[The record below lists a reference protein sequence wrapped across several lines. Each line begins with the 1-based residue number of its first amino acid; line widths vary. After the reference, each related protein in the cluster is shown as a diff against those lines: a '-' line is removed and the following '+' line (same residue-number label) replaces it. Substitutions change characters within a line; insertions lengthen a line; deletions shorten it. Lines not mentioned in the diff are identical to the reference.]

1 MADHFVIDGS
11 NLATEGR
18 TEPSLAQLREAV
30 AAFRGEHPGGVV
42 TVVVDASFEHRID
55 PSERAAFAKVEVAN
69 EVVSPPAG
77 AVGRG
82 DGFLLQIANR
92 TGATVVS
99 NDSFQEFHAEYEWL
113 FEPGRL
119 IGGKPVPG
127 VGWIFSLRRPVRG
140 IVSRK
145 TTQRAKKEDK
155 AEKEVRAAI
164 AEATA
169 DALTNQTGG
178 RRRRRG
184 GRAGKPTTETAEP
197 EAVNQPAPF
206 LQFVIDHRLGTQVEG
221 LVDAFSSHGAFVVVD
236 DVRCYVPLGAMGDPR
251 PTRARD
257 VLQRGE
263 TRTFVVQA
271 VDAPRRGIELALP
284 GFEKVA
290 GAPSD
295 ETVEAEMQ
303 GNRQKATP
311 AKAAS
316 SRSGRSRRSAKPASE
331 DGAAPER
338 AVPSAATPPPAPP
351 RAAASPVPPTPEP
364 APTAKKTRTSRA
376 AGKAAPATKAAAAKK
391 AATKKAPA
399 KKAATK
405 KRAAPAAKPT
415 PAKLAATPKPATPA
429 KKATAAKT
437 TTAAK
442 KPAAKKTTTARA
454 AKAPSAAA
462 RVTASVRKAAAAKA
476 PAKKAVAAKATAKA
490 AKGPTKTPAKATR
503 TAATKPAK
511 QTSTRAPAKK
521 AAKSTKRKGN
531 A

>member
-30 AAFRGEHPGGVV
+30 TAFTGEHPGSKV

-55 PSERAAFAKVEVAN
+55 PKERPAFSKAEVAN

-92 TGATVVS
+92 TDATVVS

-145 TTQRAKKEDK
+145 TTQRAKKEERVDK
-155 AEKEVRAAI
+155 QVREAI

-184 GRAGKPTTETAEP
+184 GRGGKPNAETTEP

-206 LQFVIDHRLGTQVEG
+206 LQFVIDHRLGTEVEG
-221 LVDAFSSHGAFVVVD
+221 LVDSFSSHGAFVLVD
-236 DVRCYVPLGAMGDPR
+236 DVRCYVPLGAMGEPR

-257 VLQRGE
+257 VLTRGE
-263 TRTFVVQA
+263 TRAFVVQA
-271 VDAPRRGIELALP
+271 VDAPRRGVELALP
-284 GFEKVA
+284 GYAKVA

-295 ETVEAEMQ
+295 ETVAAEVK
-303 GNRQKATP
+303 GNRPKKAAAPKAPAPKAPAKSLAAASKSSARSVRGGGRSTASSGTGPATPVPTKPPPGRPASARKVAKKAAEPARKQAATP
-311 AKAAS
+311 AK
-316 SRSGRSRRSAKPASE
+316 R
-331 DGAAPER
+331 
-338 AVPSAATPPPAPP
+338 AAT
-351 RAAASPVPPTPEP
+351 
-364 APTAKKTRTSRA
+364 TAKR
-376 AGKAAPATKAAAAKK
+376 
-391 AATKKAPA
+391 APA
-399 KKAATK
+399 KAE
-405 KRAAPAAKPT
+405 
-415 PAKLAATPKPATPA
+415 
-429 KKATAAKT
+429 
-437 TTAAK
+437 
-442 KPAAKKTTTARA
+442 
-454 AKAPSAAA
+454 
-462 RVTASVRKAAAAKA
+462 
-476 PAKKAVAAKATAKA
+476 
-490 AKGPTKTPAKATR
+490 
-503 TAATKPAK
+503 
-511 QTSTRAPAKK
+511 PAKK
-521 AAKSTKRKGN
+521 AAKTVAKKAPATKQPAKKPTATAPAKKTTRTTKQAAPSAKKQAPAKRAAAKAEPAKKAAKTVAKKAPAAKQPAKKAAKGGRR
-531 A
+531 